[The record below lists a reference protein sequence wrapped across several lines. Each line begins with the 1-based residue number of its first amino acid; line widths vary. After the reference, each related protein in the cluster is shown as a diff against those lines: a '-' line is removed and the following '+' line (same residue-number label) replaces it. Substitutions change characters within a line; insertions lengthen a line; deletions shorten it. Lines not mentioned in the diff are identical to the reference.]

1 MKEILVVGIFFS
13 IFLSSLLLAKRDLT
27 FSVVVNIFLLLSVGL
42 FLYSS
47 LLFSVKG
54 NDRMIVFSI
63 PLLLIYGPLVYLL
76 VVSLIDQTRT
86 FQIKDL
92 FHFVPAII
100 FFLSLLFFE
109 DLFFLFMID
118 SADDIMAYNFPEII
132 FLFFLVNAIYSF
144 SAYSFILD
152 NSLETSDNDSIIS
165 TWTKYIVLCFFFC
178 SLMVLVYL
186 IMQSFGLEG
195 FNNHIYSILG
205 MFMLL
210 AEILCSIMA
219 IKDVGYCCK
228 EIDPFVKTVDNQKD
242 DLIIQVAQTNEEEVR
257 TSSKNMY
264 EKSGLKKEYAEL
276 KHNELKLM
284 MDTKKPH
291 LRPQLNLK
299 DLSEELKMSPHHLS
313 QLINQYENKN
323 FRDFIN
329 SYKIRE
335 FISRLME
342 DGAENKSIKELYVK
356 SGFRSKTIFYDVF
369 KKQIGMSPAEFIST
383 FKGDCTKTEDS

>member
-1 MKEILVVGIFFS
+1 
-13 IFLSSLLLAKRDLT
+13 
-27 FSVVVNIFLLLSVGL
+27 
-42 FLYSS
+42 
-47 LLFSVKG
+47 
-54 NDRMIVFSI
+54 MISFSI

-76 VVSLIDQTRT
+76 VVSLVDPTRT

-92 FHFVPAII
+92 FHFVPAVIV
-100 FFLSLLFFE
+100 FLCLLFFE
-109 DLFFLFMID
+109 DIFFIYMID
-118 SADDIMAYNFPEII
+118 SAEDIMAYSFPEII
-132 FLFFLVNAIYSF
+132 FLFFIVNAIYSF
-144 SAYSFILD
+144 LAYSFILD
-152 NSLETSDNDSIIS
+152 NSPEPSDKENVIS

-186 IMQSFGLEG
+186 IMQLFGLEG
-195 FNNHIYSILG
+195 FDNHIYYIIG

-228 EIDPFVKTVDNQKD
+228 NIDPFVKKTDNQKV
-242 DLIIQVAQTNEEEVR
+242 DLTIQEEQTNEEELK

-276 KHNELKLM
+276 KHNELKVL
-284 MDTKKPH
+284 MDTQKPH

-299 DLSEELKMSPHHLS
+299 DLSEELKMSTHHLS

-323 FRDFIN
+323 FCDFIN

-342 DGAENKSIKELYVK
+342 DGAETKSIKELYVK

-369 KKQIGMSPAEFIST
+369 KKHIGMSPAEYIST
-383 FKGDCTKTEDS
+383 FRGECAETEDS

>member
-1 MKEILVVGIFFS
+1 
-13 IFLSSLLLAKRDLT
+13 
-27 FSVVVNIFLLLSVGL
+27 
-42 FLYSS
+42 
-47 LLFSVKG
+47 
-54 NDRMIVFSI
+54 MIVLSI

-100 FFLSLLFFE
+100 FFLCLLFFE
-109 DLFFLFMID
+109 DLFFIIE
-118 SADDIMAYNFPEII
+118 SADDIMPYTFPEII

-152 NSLETSDNDSIIS
+152 NSLETSDNYSVIS
-165 TWTKYIVLCFFFC
+165 SWTKYIVLCFFFC

-195 FNNHIYSILG
+195 FNNHIYFILG
-205 MFMLL
+205 IFMLL
-210 AEILCSIMA
+210 AEILCSITA

-228 EIDPFVKTVDNQKD
+228 DIDPFVKTSNNQKE
-242 DLIIQVAQTNEEEVR
+242 DLVIQVQTNEEEVR
-257 TSSKNMY
+257 ISSKNMY

-276 KHNELKLM
+276 KHNELKVL

-291 LRPQLNLK
+291 LRPRLNLK

-383 FKGDCTKTEDS
+383 FKRDCTKTEES